1 MDRSAFVQRLIA
13 WVALA
18 IITIG
23 AVVALVGLYL
33 MIFYVSA
40 IGCFLILISILIMHI
55 MFRKYGEV

>member
-1 MDRSAFVQRLIA
+1 MQRLLA
-13 WVALA
+13 WIALA

-33 MIFYVSA
+33 MTFYVSA
-40 IGCFLILISILIMHI
+40 IGCILILISILVMHI

>member
-1 MDRSAFVQRLIA
+1 MDRTAFVQRLIA

-40 IGCFLILISILIMHI
+40 IGCILILISILVMHI
-55 MFRKYGEV
+55 MFRKSGEF